1 MLHRAAR
8 NAYSWWWASHIRTKQ
23 SKWLDQNLQDME
35 EKVEY
40 ILKIIDEDADTF
52 AQRAEMYYRKRLELM
67 NFVEDSFRGY
77 RALSERYDHLSRE
90 LQSANRTIAT
100 IYPERVHLEMDDDD
114 NISGEVN
121 FHPKAS
127 ESRTGSKGTVPAAP
141 NLTIEKLTSFGKK
154 SSKLPSRLMSKKGLI
169 KINEDCAAP
178 TPSSGLSKV
187 EALEEIDKLQK
198 EILGLQTEREFVKSS
213 YECGLAKYW
222 DIENQVTEK
231 QAKVNSLQDE
241 FGVGTV
247 IEDDEARTLMTNRA
261 LKSCQE
267 ALARLHEKQQESNQM
282 AREEHLKIQEA
293 RARIETFR
301 ERLYRNELLGKETS
315 KNSENNNLEVLE
327 VVPMDLDFLR
337 KKIKENLGFDSEV
350 PLSMPELADKVDELV
365 EKIINLETALCSQTA
380 KVKGLM
386 SETNEL
392 QSHLQSLEK
401 DKESLPEEL
410 SHKIRELEKELSGV
424 QRLDQCVQTLNN
436 DLHSNFLEASY
447 HIDELSE
454 KLSNVKPY
462 CEEVNINEEDIS
474 FDSWYAGYS
483 GKNGQSQTA
492 VSAVIEDKEK
502 NGISIKDEE
511 MKDDVVV
518 KEREKNDDV
527 LNGDV
532 PVKEREKND
541 DVLNVDVPV
550 KEREKSDDVQN
561 HISSDSLMDD
571 ILNKDS
577 KNSLL
582 DNSINECKEKED
594 KAPSD
599 SEASFFIHTNP
610 MFSSVG
616 KKTMAPIDN
625 HVGEDINTIDEQQ
638 KNEVSDNLSIT
649 SNDMEMKIEQKKNVL
664 LNQGEKRK
672 IENQDSF
679 KTANSNQDSFKT
691 ANSNQDSFKTANS
704 DFSLEQ
710 EKLSTEYDEEPNW
723 KELCLSGL
731 DDKEKI
737 LLQEYTKVLRNYKD
751 VKKKLNEVE
760 KKRRASLFQTAV
772 QIKVLTRANSSKS
785 AEIQSLQD
793 KLNKQVLEPRG
804 IREDSTSPE
813 QSIIAEEEKEDDK
826 ISIYVD
832 EKISIHLDEPPPFS
846 TLEGKIRMEIDD
858 LLEEN
863 IEFWLRFS
871 TSFHQIQKFQT
882 SVEDLQAEVAKV
894 KEKKQ
899 ELPATKDHMI
909 NSEIR
914 PIYRHLREIQTELT
928 LLLEHN
934 GVLKDDLNNRLS
946 SLSNLHEEI
955 TRLSKNELSEY
966 QAAKFQGEIMN
977 MKQENGK
984 VANEL
989 QLGFGRVKELQCEI
1003 QKTLAE
1009 LDEELG
1015 ISGNNQ
1021 QHRSRSRIP
1030 LRSFLFGVKLKKQ
1043 KPSLFA
1049 CINPALQK
1057 QYSDLT
1063 ASQT

>member
-1 MLHRAAR
+1 
-8 NAYSWWWASHIRTKQ
+8 
-23 SKWLDQNLQDME
+23 ME

-100 IYPERVHLEMDDDD
+100 IYPERVHLEMDDED
-114 NISGEVN
+114 NINGEVN
-121 FHPKAS
+121 FHPKAF
-127 ESRTGSKGTVPAAP
+127 ESRPGAKGTVPAAP
-141 NLTIEKLTSFGKK
+141 NLTIQKLTSFGKK
-154 SSKLPSRLMSKKGLI
+154 SSKMPSRLMSKKGLI

-267 ALARLHEKQQESNQM
+267 ALARLQERQQESNQM

-301 ERLYRNELLGKETS
+301 ERLYSNELLGKETS
-315 KNSENNNLEVLE
+315 KKAEKKNLEVLE
-327 VVPMDLDFLR
+327 VDTVDLDFLR
-337 KKIKENLGFDSEV
+337 KKIKENFGFDSEV

-401 DKESLPEEL
+401 DEESLPEDL
-410 SHKIRELEKELSGV
+410 SHKIRELEEELSGV

-436 DLHSNFLEASY
+436 DLHTNFLEASY

-462 CEEVNINEEDIS
+462 HEEVNMNLNEEDIS
-474 FDSWYAGYS
+474 FDSWYAGFS
-483 GKNGQSQTA
+483 EKSGQSQMA
-492 VSAVIEDKEK
+492 KSVVMEDKEK
-502 NGISIKDEE
+502 NGTSIQDEE

-532 PVKEREKND
+532 PVKEREKTD
-541 DVLNVDVPV
+541 DALNGDVPM
-550 KEREKSDDVQN
+550 KEREKSDAVQN

-577 KNSLL
+577 KTSLL

-594 KAPSD
+594 KVPSD
-599 SEASFFIHTNP
+599 GEVSFFIHTNP

-616 KKTMAPIDN
+616 KKTMAPNDN
-625 HVGEDINTIDEQQ
+625 HVGEDIKSIDEQQ
-638 KNEVSDNLSIT
+638 KHEVSGNLSIT
-649 SNDMEMKIEQKKNVL
+649 ANDMEMKREQKKN
-664 LNQGEKRK
+664 
-672 IENQDSF
+672 IE
-679 KTANSNQDSFKT
+679 NQDSFKT

-772 QIKVLTRANSSKS
+772 QIKVLTRANSSKN

-793 KLNKQVLEPRG
+793 KLNKQVLEPRDAK
-804 IREDSTSPE
+804 EDSTSPE
-813 QSIIAEEEKEDDK
+813 QLIIAEEEKEDDK

-1063 ASQT
+1063 ASKT